1 MRFFKKIQ
9 LSDALLSMFQDNVE
23 DAVDQITRTPIIG
36 GVLVENVSLVAGVDN
51 AVAHKLGVRPTMLM
65 ISRKFDNADVWE
77 VSGTATANLLT
88 LRCSAN
94 VTVNLWVA

>member
-1 MRFFKKIQ
+1 MRFFKKIHFE
-9 LSDALLSMFQDNVE
+9 DANISRFQDNVE

-36 GVLVENVSLVAGVDN
+36 GVLVENISLLTGVDN
-51 AVAHKLGVRPTMLM
+51 AVSHKLGVKPTMWMLA
-65 ISRKFDNADVWE
+65 RKFDNADVWE